1 MNLVPASRYTI
12 QQLTEAYNQT
22 RVDYLVPMPMSAH
35 RLMEY
40 IQVYD
45 VSLDDSV
52 VAEEGGEILGLCM
65 LGVRGAWGW
74 ATRLGVLPTCRRH
87 GAGQALMEYVIQ
99 RAVERGCQV
108 VYLEV
113 IVGNVP
119 AYRLFTKLGF
129 RDVRELLVLR
139 RPPGLPHA
147 SSPPPAMLTWLDPS
161 QTLLRAAA
169 RDWRPAWTNQTE
181 SLANARTVGALH
193 LIDQAT
199 QASGWI
205 SYQTSPL
212 QLRRVLI
219 APDPGHEAAP
229 AYSLLYHL
237 HSRFPLLDTVAEN
250 VPADSPHLPDYKRH
264 GYVESFRRLEMEL
277 PLGPPP

>member
-12 QQLTEAYNQT
+12 PQLTEAYNQT

-40 IQVYD
+40 VQVYD

-52 VAEEGGEILGLCM
+52 VAEEDGEILGLCM
-65 LGVRGAWGW
+65 LGVRGERGW
-74 ATRLGVLPTCRRH
+74 ATRLGVLPTNRRH
-87 GAGQALMEYVIQ
+87 GTGQALMEYIIR
-99 RAVERGCQV
+99 RAVERECRV

-129 RDVRELLVLR
+129 QDVRELLVLR

-147 SSPPPAMLTWLDPS
+147 SSLPPATLTWLDPN
-161 QTLLRAAA
+161 QTLIRAAA

-181 SLANARTVGALH
+181 SLANAQTVQALH
-193 LIDQAT
+193 LIDQSSGV
-199 QASGWI
+199 SGWV

-212 QLRRVLI
+212 QLRRVMI
-219 APDPGHEAAP
+219 APDPGHKAAP
-229 AYSLLYHL
+229 AHSLLYYL
-237 HSRFPLLDTVAEN
+237 HNRFPMLDTVAEN
-250 VPADSPHLPDYKRH
+250 VPADSPHLPDYKQH

-277 PLGPPP
+277 PLG